1 MLLIASSRYLS
12 GALFLNGPLRVRVL
26 SPSHAVGLSRGRS
39 PRSGDHERAGPDACG
54 HQRRARDWV
63 TRSALRPRRD
73 NLRRGRFC
81 QGREYGEACE
91 KPSGEGQ
98 QARLGDALPWAHAM
112 ELRSRKRHACVARAN
127 PAPGPITIGTIFQ
140 FRQRWSGRESFMAA
154 PALQRSFGRSADFS
168 QEAIK
173 TREQKATTRRKKC
186 WSAQHRRSPTRNAR
200 YCSVGSLG
208 PDRGWPMRRLLVDR
222 FHETDRIEQMQL
234 RPTDLILLCS
244 MSSFKRAT
252 ARPLHELGE
261 RDVGAMIVQ
270 R

>member
-1 MLLIASSRYLS
+1 LLLIASSRYLS

-81 QGREYGEACE
+81 QGLCE

-112 ELRSRKRHACVARAN
+112 EREAGSVTLASRAQIQPGANYYWNDIPIPPEMVRKGKLYGRASLTAILRPLGGLLTGGHQNARAEGLRRDEKSAGRRN
-127 PAPGPITIGTIFQ
+127 IADRRRGMRGIARSDPSVRIGG
-140 FRQRWSGRESFMAA
+140 GR
-154 PALQRSFGRSADFS
+154 
-168 QEAIK
+168 
-173 TREQKATTRRKKC
+173 C
-186 WSAQHRRSPTRNAR
+186 
-200 YCSVGSLG
+200 
-208 PDRGWPMRRLLVDR
+208 
-222 FHETDRIEQMQL
+222 
-234 RPTDLILLCS
+234 
-244 MSSFKRAT
+244 
-252 ARPLHELGE
+252 
-261 RDVGAMIVQ
+261 GAC
-270 R
+270 